1 MTSEGPD
8 LTRKIRRSAVVAGL
22 GLAVQ
27 LVAALHWTPA
37 TFILS
42 ASVGLPLVL
51 VGGVMFLAAVWRNMR
66 EKGAL

>member
-1 MTSEGPD
+1 MTTERPD
-8 LTRKIRRSAVVAGL
+8 MARKIRRAAVVAGL
-22 GLAVQ
+22 GLAIQ
-27 LVAALHWTPA
+27 LGAAFHWTPA

-51 VGGVMFLAAVWRNMR
+51 VGAVMFLAAVWRNMR

>member
-1 MTSEGPD
+1 MTRG
-8 LTRKIRRSAVVAGL
+8 IRRAATVIGL

-42 ASVGLPLVL
+42 AAVGAPLVL
-51 VGGVMFLAAVWRNMR
+51 AWGVMFLAAVWRNMKD
-66 EKGAL
+66 KGAV